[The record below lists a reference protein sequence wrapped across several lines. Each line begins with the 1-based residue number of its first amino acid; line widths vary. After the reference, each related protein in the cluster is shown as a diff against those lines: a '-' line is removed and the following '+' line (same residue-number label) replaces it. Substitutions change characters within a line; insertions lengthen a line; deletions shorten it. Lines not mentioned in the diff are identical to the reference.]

1 MSQPRAIVLLSG
13 GLDSATAAAQA
24 IADDYGVIAL
34 SFNYGQRHQRELEAA
49 RAVAG
54 HFAIADHHFIDVNLA
69 QWGASSLTDLTQT
82 LPQDGPQD
90 GAESGIP
97 STYVPGRNT
106 VFIALALAL
115 AEAKGAEAVYLG
127 INAVDYSG
135 YPDCRPEYL
144 AAFQQLAQLSS
155 KAGLEGHAPKLVAPL
170 VMDSKVDIV
179 RRAIALGVPIE
190 QTWSCYQGGAEPCGR
205 CDSCRIRDRALVEA
219 GYPNLA
225 TATGQ
230 GMRLGSSGLQP
241 IHPEISPQRS
251 APRDHPPKITHCPEF
266 SNGAAGVMWHS
277 VISAMG
283 VIAAI
288 PWTTPS
294 LETLFAPR
302 LCPGL
307 ESLAASLP
315 LWWP

>member
-1 MSQPRAIVLLSG
+1 MVQPTPKAIVLLSG

-24 IADDYGVIAL
+24 IADGYDLIAL

-49 RAVAG
+49 KAVAQ

-69 QWGASSLTDLTQT
+69 QWGASSLTDLAQP
-82 LPQDGPQD
+82 LPQNGPQND
-90 GAESGIP
+90 IRAGIP

-115 AEAKGAEAVYLG
+115 AEAKGAEAIYLG

-155 KAGLEGHAPKLVAPL
+155 KAGLEGHAPKLIAPL

-190 QTWSCYQGGAEPCGR
+190 QTWSCYQGGVVPCGR
-205 CDSCRIRDRALVEA
+205 CDSCRIRDRALIEA
-219 GYPNLA
+219 GYLHLA
-225 TATGQ
+225 SPLGQ
-230 GMRLGSSGLQP
+230 RQ
-241 IHPEISPQRS
+241 
-251 APRDHPPKITHCPEF
+251 
-266 SNGAAGVMWHS
+266 V
-277 VISAMG
+277 
-283 VIAAI
+283 
-288 PWTTPS
+288 
-294 LETLFAPR
+294 
-302 LCPGL
+302 
-307 ESLAASLP
+307 
-315 LWWP
+315 